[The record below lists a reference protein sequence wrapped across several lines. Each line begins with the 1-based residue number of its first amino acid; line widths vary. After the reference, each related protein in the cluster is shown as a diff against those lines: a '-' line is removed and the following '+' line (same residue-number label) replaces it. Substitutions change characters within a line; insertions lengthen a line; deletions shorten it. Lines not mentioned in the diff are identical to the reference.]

1 MCVHCANYANIMPQI
16 KLSEGIL
23 LFAHFQQLTNK
34 ETQTGEKESCQE
46 SWQCANFP
54 DNRMSFQYYKLRLK
68 NNAVDCFGSSF
79 NLQNTCVSG
88 ETASI
93 KGQVMLPSR

>member
-1 MCVHCANYANIMPQI
+1 MHCANYANIMPQI

-34 ETQTGEKESCQE
+34 ETQTGERKLPGKLAVCQL
-46 SWQCANFP
+46 S

-88 ETASI
+88 KRPLS
-93 KGQVMLPSR
+93 KDR